1 MIEML
6 SDNELSRLG
15 LQTIEDGHS
24 LREQVSMSETIGV
37 TLKDDV
43 WCWRMKA
50 CPSDVGKLPLKFATS
65 FESSSWSNFRN
76 T

>member
-1 MIEML
+1 MIEMS

-15 LQTIEDGHS
+15 LQTIGDGHS

-43 WCWRMKA
+43 WC
-50 CPSDVGKLPLKFATS
+50 
-65 FESSSWSNFRN
+65 
-76 T
+76 